1 MERICTAA
9 KESVNYGLRKWNET
23 ETNRNMMMSGK
34 ILCCFL
40 IAVSAASVMT
50 GCATYKKPFAGVEQS
65 HYTTVTEKEKTALPK
80 DLTLLTLE
88 EAQNIALSNNPG
100 FKMKY
105 FAIATARARYYQSFS
120 SYYPTLNATMEV
132 SQRFSR
138 TLADHNFDKIR
149 SQQDTYAPG
158 LSGSWLLFNSLVRE
172 MNVLAA
178 RHTWKGSIA
187 QEDDAR
193 RLLIRAVAYAYN
205 DVMLAAAQQRI
216 AIADMNY
223 SADLLKD
230 TQIKFEAGAVP
241 LSDVLNFKIRYNN
254 GESSLVEAQYSYAAN
269 KYVLAGLLGLT
280 DGTIDEKVKFPEM
293 PSAEGEVLP
302 DVSVFLD
309 TALANRPDLRA
320 YRENLEAAKFSY
332 WSSLC
337 AFGPTVSANYSISY
351 THNRYLTKGIDN
363 TNRDYRQSYYTGTGG
378 LNYGITASWN
388 LFEGGNTYFNARA
401 AQATMAQAEY
411 QLAEAWIEVITDVRT
426 AYDYYITNLKQVKL
440 YQKTYELTKQTRD
453 LVEEEYKAG
462 NAELTRLNEAQRDL
476 VTAENNLVSSVVKMN
491 NAKAQL
497 EAAVNVR

>member
-1 MERICTAA
+1 MTM
-9 KESVNYGLRKWNET
+9 SRKL
-23 ETNRNMMMSGK
+23 
-34 ILCCFL
+34 LCCFL
-40 IAVSAASVMT
+40 AVVTTAAMMT
-50 GCATYKKPFAGVEQS
+50 GCASYKKPFEGVEKNN
-65 HYTTVTEKEKTALPK
+65 YTTVQEKEKTILPK
-80 DLTLLTLE
+80 DLDLLTLE

-100 FKMKY
+100 FKTKY

-120 SYYPTLNATMEV
+120 SYYPTLNV
-132 SQRFSR
+132 SMDISQKFSR
-138 TLADHNFDKIR
+138 TFTAHNYIKTR
-149 SQQDTYAPG
+149 TQQENYTPG
-158 LSGSWLLFNSLVRE
+158 LSGSWLLFDSLQRE

-178 RHTWKGSIA
+178 RHSWKGSIA

-193 RLLIRAVAYAYN
+193 RLLLRAVAYAYN

-254 GESSLVEAQYSYAAN
+254 GESSLVNAQYSYAAN

-302 DVSVFLD
+302 DVTIFLD

-320 YRENLEAAKFSY
+320 YRENLESAKFSY
-332 WSSLC
+332 WASLC
-337 AFGPTVSANYSISY
+337 AFGPTVSANYSLSY
-351 THNRYLTKGIDN
+351 THNRTLTTELASNGGHLN
-363 TNRDYRQSYYTGTGG
+363 SRNGTGSLSYG
-378 LNYGITASWN
+378 LSASWN

-401 AQATMAQAEY
+401 AQASMAQAEY
-411 QLAEAWIEVITDVRT
+411 QLAETWIGVITDVRT
-426 AYDYYITNLKQVKL
+426 SYDYYITNLKQVKL

-476 VTAENNLVSSVVKMN
+476 VEAENNLVSSVVKMN

-497 EAAVNVR
+497 EAAVNAR